1 MPFST
6 EMPDEV
12 FSQGYFPSCRHRRHL
27 DGKCQF
33 VPHDQA
39 FLTKCRLLNIISTPN
54 NVFYTDSTHKNYF
67 GNVFSAHFPI
77 WGREIEELDRL
88 RSYYMA
94 SFQETSFSKNK
105 KKLKRSSFLFLCWR
119 KIYHTSSSKK
129 YQNRE
134 QFWSFD
140 IFVNTTGVAR
150 ENSRHLATLPMVC
163 LTSGKRAQKF
173 HTDNTSLFNVPTQI
187 LVALLIGRAV
197 WEIYF
202 NQSEALPRSG

>member
-54 NVFYTDSTHKNYF
+54 NIFYTDSTHKNYF

-88 RSYYMA
+88 RLALNIWRHFRKLPSA
-94 SFQETSFSKNK
+94 KTRKNLKGVLFSFCAEEKYNTEVVVKSTKTMNNSGN
-105 KKLKRSSFLFLCWR
+105 LTFLLTQQVWPEKTADIWWR
-119 KIYHTSSSKK
+119 YK
-129 YQNRE
+129 
-134 QFWSFD
+134 
-140 IFVNTTGVAR
+140 
-150 ENSRHLATLPMVC
+150 
-163 LTSGKRAQKF
+163 
-173 HTDNTSLFNVPTQI
+173 
-187 LVALLIGRAV
+187 
-197 WEIYF
+197 
-202 NQSEALPRSG
+202 

>member
-54 NVFYTDSTHKNYF
+54 NVFYADSTHKNYF

-88 RSYYMA
+88 RSYYIA
-94 SFQETSFSKNK
+94 SFQKKIPSAKTRKNFKGVLFSFCAEEKYNIQVAVKSTKTMNNSGH
-105 KKLKRSSFLFLCWR
+105 LTFL
-119 KIYHTSSSKK
+119 
-129 YQNRE
+129 
-134 QFWSFD
+134 
-140 IFVNTTGVAR
+140 
-150 ENSRHLATLPMVC
+150 
-163 LTSGKRAQKF
+163 LTQQ
-173 HTDNTSLFNVPTQI
+173 V
-187 LVALLIGRAV
+187 
-197 WEIYF
+197 
-202 NQSEALPRSG
+202 